1 MFEHTPTPYEVKKIN
16 AIKELRQFISFKANQ
31 CMLDGWSYELND
43 NAPESFKALKA
54 TTKNKHLLISTD
66 GNSTSIYGERVNS
79 LFRFYHDVTHITLDS
94 GFSLEGE
101 TKVINQHIAEAID
114 YGLSSLA
121 LEILKADTLG
131 QVHYYYKNK
140 RFVSDQ
146 VAFIDCVLNNGLK
159 NTLKVKV

>member
-1 MFEHTPTPYEVKKIN
+1 MLKHTPTPYEVKKIN
-16 AIKELRQFISFKANQ
+16 AIKELRQFISYKASQ
-31 CMLDGWSYELND
+31 CMLSGWSYELND
-43 NAPESFKALKA
+43 DAPESFKALKA
-54 TTKNKHLLISTD
+54 TTKDKHILIATA
-66 GNSTSIYGERVNS
+66 GNEGTIYGEHVNS
-79 LFRFYHDVTHITLDS
+79 LFRFWHDVTHITLNS

-114 YGLSSLA
+114 YGLSPLA